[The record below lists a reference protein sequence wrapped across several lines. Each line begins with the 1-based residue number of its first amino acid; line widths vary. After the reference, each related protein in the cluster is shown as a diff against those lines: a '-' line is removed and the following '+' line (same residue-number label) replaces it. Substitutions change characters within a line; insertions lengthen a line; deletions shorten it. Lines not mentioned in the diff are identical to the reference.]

1 MAGMAA
7 QVTEVEEIERLNRGI
22 AGRYPEQAIFA
33 PCEASCAVLRI
44 TLKLVSIIDLARA
57 PGLPQLVAGDERDL
71 RPPDRHGSGPGG
83 HEGRPRTSGSRGLAV
98 AHLEGRRRF
107 DP

>member
-7 QVTEVEEIERLNRGI
+7 QVTEVEEIERLNRVI

-57 PGLPQLVAGDERDL
+57 PGLPQLVQVTRETFVHPIDT
-71 RPPDRHGSGPGG
+71 DRAQEVMR
-83 HEGRPRTSGSRGLAV
+83 EGRARPVRGV
-98 AHLEGRRRF
+98 
-107 DP
+107 